1 MVFYKLMERDSSSS
15 SDTAIITEQR
25 HVQICGDVVKA
36 HTPITLSVTQK
47 RDANRAHACSS
58 SSWEAEVRGLP

>member
-36 HTPITLSVTQK
+36 HTPITLSVTQSVMQTGLVPVVPALRK
-47 RDANRAHACSS
+47 RK
-58 SSWEAEVRGLP
+58 